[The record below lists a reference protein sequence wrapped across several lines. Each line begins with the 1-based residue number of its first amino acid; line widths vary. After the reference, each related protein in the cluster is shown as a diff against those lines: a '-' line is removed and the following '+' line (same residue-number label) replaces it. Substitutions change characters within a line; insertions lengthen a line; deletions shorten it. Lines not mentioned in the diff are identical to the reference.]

1 MRPLI
6 VLEDGYKVVSNVE
19 VPLYSSRISAIFT
32 KVYEIDCNDLVFQ
45 RELDPRRTSLTSA
58 ELDATGMSQL
68 VDPFRSRSYEGLD
81 ERTM

>member
-1 MRPLI
+1 MI
-6 VLEDGYKVVSNVE
+6 LEDGCKVVSNVQ

-45 RELDPRRTSLTSA
+45 REHDPRRTSLTSA
-58 ELDATGMSQL
+58 EFDVAGMSQL
-68 VDPFRSRSYEGLD
+68 VDPFGSRSYSGLD